1 VGLVMARIVA
11 VHGVGQQLKG
21 PHTLKD
27 AWVPAIRDGLALA
40 GAAVPAVEDL
50 VAAFIGLAR

>member
-1 VGLVMARIVA
+1 MARIVA
-11 VHGVGQQLKG
+11 VHGIGQQLKG
-21 PHTLKD
+21 PHTVKD